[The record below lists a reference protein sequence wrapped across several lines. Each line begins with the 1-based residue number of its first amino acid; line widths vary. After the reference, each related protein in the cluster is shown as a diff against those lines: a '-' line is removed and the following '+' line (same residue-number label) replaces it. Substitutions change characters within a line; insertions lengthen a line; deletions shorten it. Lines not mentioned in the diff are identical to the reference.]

1 MEEKNKEAK
10 NEIEK
15 DEKQDDSIV
24 NIVRQVNKKELKSK
38 LKKEIEENEKFI
50 HKEDEKHN
58 EYEKISYKDKVNIIK
73 LKQGAVKKEDIG
85 LVDQQVKV
93 NYKLK
98 DKLSNFIYHN
108 KTWIILFL
116 VFSMIAGF
124 LIYDLASRKRP
135 DITILLLSPNPV
147 LGSESEEIE
156 HLFEKYIYDVNKNK
170 KIEVSVFYL
179 PTQEAETN
187 ASNYQL
193 QMANS
198 AKLYAELQS
207 SNSLIIISDSRA
219 DKIIFPENILYNLE
233 DDYVDNDA
241 IKGYSLLLGKTKF
254 AEMIDYNGT
263 IYDDLYIGIRK
274 PNEKKKMKKNFDIYY
289 DALKKFIDEATD

>member
-24 NIVRQVNKKELKSK
+24 NIVRQVNKKELKLK
-38 LKKEIEENEKFI
+38 FKKEIEQNQKFI
-50 HKEDEKHN
+50 HEEDEKHN

-73 LKQGAVKKEDIG
+73 LKQGAVKKEEIG

-93 NYKLK
+93 KYNFK

-108 KTWIILFL
+108 KTWILLFL
-116 VFSMIAGF
+116 VFSLISGF

-135 DITILLLSPNPV
+135 DITILLLSADGS
-147 LGSESEEIE
+147 LGSKSEDIE

-179 PTQEAETN
+179 PTQETATN
-187 ASNYQL
+187 AANYQL

-198 AKLYAELQS
+198 SKLYAELQS

-219 DKIIFPENILYNLE
+219 DEIIFPENIFYNLE
-233 DDYVDNDA
+233 DDYGDNEA
-241 IKGYSLLLGKTKF
+241 IKGYSLLLEKTKF
-254 AEMIDYNGT
+254 AEMIGYNGT

-274 PNEKKKMKKNFDIYY
+274 PNEKKKMQKNFNIYY
-289 DALKKFIDEATD
+289 DALKKFIDESTD